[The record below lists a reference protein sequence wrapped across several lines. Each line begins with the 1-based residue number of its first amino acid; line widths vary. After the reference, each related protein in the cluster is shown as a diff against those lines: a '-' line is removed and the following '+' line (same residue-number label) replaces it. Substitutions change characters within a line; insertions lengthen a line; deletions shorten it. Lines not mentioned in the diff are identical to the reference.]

1 MSFGWAS
8 TAAEV
13 AEGID
18 LSGTRAVVT
27 GASSGIGIETARA
40 LAGTGAEV
48 TLAVRDTAAGER
60 VAAGIE
66 GTTRVARL
74 DLADQDSSPRS
85 PRRGTVPSTCS
96 STTRA
101 SWRCPSSS

>member
-1 MSFGWAS
+1 MSHGWAS

-13 AEGID
+13 ADGID

-60 VAAGIE
+60 VAAGID
-66 GTTRVARL
+66 GATRSRG
-74 DLADQDSSPRS
+74 STSPTRNRSPRS
-85 PRRGTVPSTCS
+85 PPRGTARCTCS
-96 STTRA
+96 STTPA
-101 SWRCPSSS
+101 